1 MSDKNEKK
9 YSAEEAAI
17 AVLNKIQHM
26 YKNSIIC
33 KNNSSHELEPG
44 EEPNNDDAECP
55 DYLSESETTPLGEGN
70 KKKKKA
76 QSSEQFEDEEYQEN
90 QPEHEKDMNEEED
103 AVHDE
108 QEQDDDEQ
116 DSDKVEADEEKDEY
130 DQDADE
136 IVENAAS
143 DKKGE
148 KKKENP
154 FAKSEN
160 DIEKT
165 NKFDSKLSPKGKKDR
180 RATGSKFSK
189 PLKGERG
196 VHNPSPNSPGESNMG
211 YLARQGTKLQREH
224 GSLKNKIMD
233 KLKPKW
239 DRSLHD
245 TGKDKINGE
254 YGAKASSKRTR
265 AEQKQIK
272 PDLPKSEKGMGKS
285 EEGMGKSDEDIAKFC
300 KYCGSAKEHEAHQQ
314 GEKMDLKK
322 PSKLGGFLDRKQEKN
337 KKMEKMLGIQE
348 KQDKQGL
355 QEKAPVQEKPSGM
368 KGY

>member
-136 IVENAAS
+136 IVENAAK
-143 DKKGE
+143 DK

-165 NKFDSKLSPKGKKDR
+165 NKFDSKLSPKGKKAR

-224 GSLKNKIMD
+224 GSLKNKVMD